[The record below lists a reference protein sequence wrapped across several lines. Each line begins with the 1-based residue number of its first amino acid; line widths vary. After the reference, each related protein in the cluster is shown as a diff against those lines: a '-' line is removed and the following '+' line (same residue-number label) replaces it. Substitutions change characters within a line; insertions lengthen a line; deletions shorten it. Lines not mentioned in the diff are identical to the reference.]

1 MSSVCCAAVVTC
13 EPPSQSP
20 RGFFFT
26 TSLSVN
32 LFLDDWSVL
41 SLSSIPS
48 SPACL
53 SVCLSQLI
61 RHASSAPI
69 KPGPHLEHKANVLC
83 SCSEC
88 ERVYVCARQWGRHTE
103 SRFQLEMSPFCQCA
117 VLVPSDDNED
127 GVKVREHG
135 QESQEGPKFVFQCA
149 PNVKFFIK
157 CKSNLTVRDTH

>member
-88 ERVYVCARQWGRHTE
+88 ECVCVCVCDSEADTLKVDFSWKCHHFVSAPYWCHQMTMKMAWKCVSMDRRAKRVLNLFFNVHQMWN
-103 SRFQLEMSPFCQCA
+103 SL
-117 VLVPSDDNED
+117 LN
-127 GVKVREHG
+127 VR
-135 QESQEGPKFVFQCA
+135 V
-149 PNVKFFIK
+149 I
-157 CKSNLTVRDTH
+157 